1 MLGMTHKMTSFGYN
15 TLGFGSFTSRG
26 YNIQSLVIAGGA
38 GGGGR
43 NGGGGGAGGYL
54 SSIEGESTGGG
65 GTLQDAFLASSVWFK
80 GRYLKCSLVES

>member
-1 MLGMTHKMTSFGYN
+1 MTSFGYN

-65 GTLQDAFLASSVWFK
+65 GTLQDAFLASS
-80 GRYLKCSLVES
+80 GRLKVNLCLCLEPSEFE